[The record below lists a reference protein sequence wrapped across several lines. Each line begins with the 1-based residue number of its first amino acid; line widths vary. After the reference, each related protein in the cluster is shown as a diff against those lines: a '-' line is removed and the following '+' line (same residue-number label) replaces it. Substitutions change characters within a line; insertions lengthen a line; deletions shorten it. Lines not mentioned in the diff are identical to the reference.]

1 MFTGAVYL
9 CSVLHFA
16 PAEPPASFIKW
27 LMYLTN
33 GFPVVIGLTYII
45 ARTIY
50 EPSPLNILVKVPYYY
65 LTGDIEQVDH
75 LMTTQLACWTVQ
87 SKYDYIEEIADA
99 PNYVLVIVSLF
110 TIVDYR

>member
-16 PAEPPASFIKW
+16 PAEPPALFIKW

-33 GFPVVIGLTYII
+33 GFPVVIGLTYVI
-45 ARTIY
+45 ARTIH
-50 EPSPLNILVKVPYYY
+50 EPSPLNILVKVPYYQ
-65 LTGDIEQVDH
+65 LIGDTKQAEN
-75 LMTTQLACWTVQ
+75 LWSSQLACWTVQ

-99 PNYVLVIVSLF
+99 PNYVLVIVSS
-110 TIVDYR
+110 I